1 MDIKQQ
7 KQRIQEIVVKPMLSM
22 MQGFEGDSSLEWDS
36 YTEEDVADCQEILE
50 AYVDS
55 LAALDHPTDKAIMDV
70 VKKVVLA
77 LNAWN
82 EPNDFIET
90 EEREWLWEFIQK
102 CAADCGLKD
111 APDDVTEAWREW

>member
-1 MDIKQQ
+1 MDRKQQ

-22 MQGFEGDSSLEWDS
+22 MHGFEGDSSLEWDS
-36 YTEEDVADCQEILE
+36 YTEEDVADCQAILE

-55 LAALDHPTDKAIMDV
+55 LAALDHPTDKAIMDE

-90 EEREWLWEFIQK
+90 EEREWLWAFIQRS
-102 CAADCGLKD
+102 AVDCGLKN